1 MKSLGLYLLGATL
14 FTLPLQAQF
23 TKPAA
28 TSTTELSA
36 SIQERNEHRTQS
48 ILHAYPI
55 RNVGPVTMSG
65 RVSDIAVHPDTTRIF
80 YVGFGS
86 AGIFKT
92 TNGGITMEPVFDN
105 QGGALG
111 IGDIAISKSK
121 PNILWAGTGENN
133 SSRSTYAGTG
143 VYKTTDAGNTWEFM
157 GLEGTQHIGS
167 ILIHPENPDVV
178 WVGSMGALY
187 SENADRGVYKTE
199 DGGIT
204 WEKTLFVNEGTGVI
218 DLIIHPENPDY
229 LWAATW
235 ERSREAWNFVESGS
249 GSAVYHSKDGGN
261 TWEIASNGLPT
272 GTTLGRIGLSI
283 SADNPNRIYALVDN
297 QDVRRIES
305 NNEGSNELQADAF
318 RDMTSNEFLT
328 LENGAINQFLIRN
341 GFPSTYTATSV
352 KEDISSKK
360 YPPSALADYLGDANA
375 ALFDTEIIGA
385 EVYKTDNGGES
396 WEKTHEI
403 ALDNVYFTYGYYF
416 GEIRVDPSDANTL
429 YIMGV
434 PMLKST
440 DAGKNWSPIAEN
452 QRIHVDHQALWVNP
466 VDGEHLLLGNDGGLY
481 ESKDG
486 GKNFIH
492 HNVAPVGQFYTV
504 NVDMD
509 TPYHIYGGLQDNGTW
524 KGSSRST
531 PNREQPWQ
539 RLYGGD
545 GMHVSPHPEN
555 SDIVYVGFQY
565 GNYMRRDLENGSNYR
580 ITPRHQV
587 GEDRYRYNWNTPVE
601 LSHHNPDIVYFGSQR
616 LNRSFD
622 EGKSWTAISPDLSY
636 NLPNGDVPYS
646 TLTTIS
652 ESPLSFDIIWT
663 GTDDGKVHRTTDA
676 GASWVDVSAGLP
688 SYRWISEVH
697 ASSHDPSTAYV
708 SLNGYR
714 FDEFVTYVYKTTD
727 FGETWTSVKGNLPD
741 DVVNI
746 IVQDPVQPQILYV
759 GLDHGSY
766 VSFNDGQEWHL
777 LNNIPNV
784 ASYDMVVHPRDLELV
799 VATHGRSIYVLDTT
813 PFHEL
818 VDRLN
823 EPVTLFSF
831 DDIRY
836 SSRWGNQSVDYRD
849 PLEPNIELLYFAQ
862 EASSRKRNQS
872 TDSFEVSITFKRDDT
887 TLHSTTQDVKKGF
900 NTYHWNLWDSTSND
914 YLTKGTYKVQITN
927 GSSTHEQTF
936 EIK

>member
-1 MKSLGLYLLGATL
+1 MKSIGLYLLAAS
-14 FTLPLQAQF
+14 FFALPLQAQL
-23 TKPAA
+23 TKPEA
-28 TSTTELSA
+28 TSTEQLMNSV
-36 SIQERNEHRTQS
+36 QERNEHRAQS
-48 ILHAYPI
+48 ILHSYPI

-65 RVSDIAVHPDTTRIF
+65 RVSDIAVHPDTARIF

-92 TNGGITMEPVFDN
+92 TNGGATMQPVFDN
-105 QGGALG
+105 QGGAMG
-111 IGDIAISKSK
+111 IGDIAISNSN

-143 VYKTTDAGNTWEFM
+143 VYKTTDAGNTWTLM
-157 GLEGTQHIGS
+157 GLEGTQHIGR
-167 ILIHPENPDVV
+167 IIIHPENPDVV

-187 SENADRGVYKTE
+187 SQNEDRGIYLTT
-199 DGGIT
+199 DGGQT
-204 WEKTLFVNEGTGVI
+204 WKKTLFVNDNTGVI
-218 DLIIHPENPDY
+218 DLIIHPENPDL

-235 ERSREAWNFVESGS
+235 ERSREAWNFVESGA

-261 TWEIASNGLPT
+261 NWELASDGLPT
-272 GTTLGRIGLSI
+272 GATLGRIGLSI
-283 SADNPNRIYALVDN
+283 SADNPDRIYALIDN
-297 QDVRRIES
+297 QDVRKVES
-305 NNEGSNELQADAF
+305 NNTGNRGLLAEDF
-318 RDMTSNEFLT
+318 RDINSKDFLSLNNEEL
-328 LENGAINQFLIRN
+328 NQFLRRN
-341 GFPSTYTATSV
+341 GFPTKYTAIRV
-352 KEDISSKK
+352 KEDIRTST
-360 YPPSALADYLGDANA
+360 YPPSALADFLGDANA
-375 ALFDTEIIGA
+375 ELFDTEVIGA

-396 WEKTHEI
+396 WEITHDI

-440 DAGKNWSPIAEN
+440 DAGKNWTPIAEN
-452 QRIHVDHQALWVNP
+452 QRIHVDHQALWINP
-466 VDGEHLLLGNDGGLY
+466 KDGEHLLLGNDGGLY

-486 GKNFIH
+486 GENFIH

-509 TPYHIYGGLQDNGTW
+509 TPYNIYGGLQDNGTW

-531 PNREQPWQ
+531 PNREQPWE

-545 GMHVSPHPEN
+545 GMHVNPHPEN

-565 GNYMRRDLENGSNYR
+565 GNYVRRDLSDGSSYR
-580 ITPRHQV
+580 ITPRHEV

-622 EGKSWTAISPDLSY
+622 EGKSWKAISPDLSY
-636 NLPNGDVPYS
+636 NLPNGDVPFS
-646 TLTTIS
+646 TITTIA
-652 ESPLSFDIIWT
+652 ESPLSFEIIWI
-663 GTDDGKVHRTTDA
+663 GTDDGKVQRTSDG
-676 GASWVDVSAGLP
+676 GATWVDVSEGLP
-688 SYRWISEVH
+688 AYRWISEVH

-727 FGETWTSVKGNLPD
+727 FGETWVSVKGNLPD

-746 IVQDPVQPQILYV
+746 VIQDPIQPQILYA

-766 VSFNDGQEWHL
+766 ISLNDGKEWHL

-799 VATHGRSIYVLDTT
+799 VATHGRSMYVLDVTA
-813 PFHEL
+813 FHEL
-818 VDRLN
+818 VPRIN
-823 EPVTLFSF
+823 ESTTLFSLS
-831 DDIRY
+831 DMRY
-836 SSRWGNQSVDYRD
+836 SSRWGAQSVDYRD
-849 PLEPNIELLYFAQ
+849 PFEPNFEALFFVQ
-862 EASSRKRNQS
+862 ESSSRKRNQPTS
-872 TDSFEVSITFKRDDT
+872 SFEVVIDVKQDDAS
-887 TLHSTTQDVKKGF
+887 LYSTTMDVQKGF
-900 NTYHWNLWDSTSND
+900 NTFHWNLWNPTTNS
-914 YLTKGTYKVQITN
+914 YLEKGTYTVQITN
-927 GSSTHEQTF
+927 GSTTHEQSF

>member
-1 MKSLGLYLLGATL
+1 MKSLGLYLLTATL

-23 TKPAA
+23 IKPAA
-28 TSTTELSA
+28 TTTAHLMNSLK
-36 SIQERNEHRTQS
+36 ERSYHRTQS
-48 ILHAYPI
+48 LLNSYPI

-65 RVSDIAVHPDTTRIF
+65 RVSDIAVHPDTSRIF

-92 TNGGITMEPVFDN
+92 TNGGTTMKPVFDN
-105 QGGALG
+105 QGGAIG
-111 IGDIAISKSK
+111 IGDIAISKSN
-121 PNILWAGTGENN
+121 PNILWAGTGEKN

-143 VYKTTDAGNTWEFM
+143 VYKTIDSGKTWNHM
-157 GLEGTQHIGS
+157 GLEGTHHIGR
-167 ILIHPENPDVV
+167 ILVHPNNPEIV

-187 SENADRGVYKTE
+187 SENSDRGVYKTV
-199 DGGIT
+199 DGGQT

-218 DLIIHPENPDY
+218 DLIINPKNPKL

-235 ERSREAWNFVESGS
+235 ERSREAWNFVESGE

-261 TWEIASNGLPT
+261 TWEKVNNGLPT
-272 GTTLGRIGLSI
+272 GRTLGRIGLSI
-283 SADNPNRIYALVDN
+283 SAENPNRIYALIDN
-297 QDVRRIES
+297 QDVRRVES
-305 NNEGSNELQADAF
+305 ENQANDGLKSDALWNMNSK
-318 RDMTSNEFLT
+318 DFLS
-328 LENGAINQFLIRN
+328 LENEEINQFLRQH
-341 GFPSTYTATSV
+341 GFPSKYTAEIV
-352 KEDISSKK
+352 KKDISANI
-360 YPPSALADYLGDANA
+360 YPPSALADYIGDANA
-375 ALFDTEIIGA
+375 ELFDTKIIGA
-385 EVYKTDNGGES
+385 EVYKTDNGGQS
-396 WEKTHEI
+396 WEKTHQI

-434 PMLKST
+434 PILKSN
-440 DAGKNWSPIAEN
+440 DAGRNWRPIAEN
-452 QRIHVDHQALWVNP
+452 QRIHVDHQTLWINP
-466 VDGEHLLLGNDGGLY
+466 NDGEHLLLGNDGGLY

-486 GKNFIH
+486 GENFIH

-509 TPYHIYGGLQDNGTW
+509 TPYNIYGGLQDNGTW
-524 KGSSRST
+524 RGSSRST
-531 PNREQPWQ
+531 PDREQPWE

-545 GMHVSPHPEN
+545 GMHVNPHPEN
-555 SDIVYVGFQY
+555 SNIIYVGFQY
-565 GNYMRRDLENGSNYR
+565 GNYMRRDLDSGASYR
-580 ITPRHQV
+580 ITPRHEV

-601 LSHHNPDIVYFGSQR
+601 LSHHNSDIIYFGSQR

-622 EGKSWTAISPDLSY
+622 EGKKWTTISPDLSY

-676 GASWVDVSAGLP
+676 GATWVDVSNGLP
-688 SYRWISEVH
+688 AYRWISELH
-697 ASSHDPSTAYV
+697 ASSHNSETAYV

-714 FDEFVTYVYKTTD
+714 FDEFVTYVYKTID
-727 FGETWTSVKGNLPD
+727 LGKTWTSVKGNLPD

-746 IVQDPVQPQILYV
+746 IVQDPVKPEILYA

-766 VSFNDGQEWHL
+766 VSFDDGQEWHL

-784 ASYDMVVHPRDLELV
+784 ASYDMVVHPRDFELV

-823 EPVTLFSF
+823 ESITLFRL
-831 DDIRY
+831 DDILY
-836 SSRWGNQSVDYRD
+836 SNRWGTQSVDYRNL
-849 PLEPNIELLYFAQ
+849 LEPNFEALFFVQEPSMKKSNQPPVKYEIEIEIKKDELILY
-862 EASSRKRNQS
+862 S
-872 TDSFEVSITFKRDDT
+872 TILDAE
-887 TLHSTTQDVKKGF
+887 KGF
-900 NTYHWNLWDSTSND
+900 NTFNWNLWNPTSNS
-914 YLTKGTYKVQITN
+914 YLTKGTYIIQITN
-927 GSSTHEQTF
+927 GSTTHAQSF

>member
-1 MKSLGLYLLGATL
+1 M
-14 FTLPLQAQF
+14 
-23 TKPAA
+23 
-28 TSTTELSA
+28 
-36 SIQERNEHRTQS
+36 
-48 ILHAYPI
+48 
-55 RNVGPVTMSG
+55 
-65 RVSDIAVHPDTTRIF
+65 
-80 YVGFGS
+80 
-86 AGIFKT
+86 
-92 TNGGITMEPVFDN
+92 
-105 QGGALG
+105 
-111 IGDIAISKSK
+111 
-121 PNILWAGTGENN
+121 
-133 SSRSTYAGTG
+133 
-143 VYKTTDAGNTWEFM
+143 
-157 GLEGTQHIGS
+157 
-167 ILIHPENPDVV
+167 
-178 WVGSMGALY
+178 
-187 SENADRGVYKTE
+187 
-199 DGGIT
+199 
-204 WEKTLFVNEGTGVI
+204 
-218 DLIIHPENPDY
+218 
-229 LWAATW
+229 
-235 ERSREAWNFVESGS
+235 
-249 GSAVYHSKDGGN
+249 
-261 TWEIASNGLPT
+261 
-272 GTTLGRIGLSI
+272 
-283 SADNPNRIYALVDN
+283 
-297 QDVRRIES
+297 
-305 NNEGSNELQADAF
+305 
-318 RDMTSNEFLT
+318 
-328 LENGAINQFLIRN
+328 
-341 GFPSTYTATSV
+341 
-352 KEDISSKK
+352 
-360 YPPSALADYLGDANA
+360 
-375 ALFDTEIIGA
+375 
-385 EVYKTDNGGES
+385 
-396 WEKTHEI
+396 
-403 ALDNVYFTYGYYF
+403 YFTYGYYF

-524 KGSSRST
+524 RGSSSST
-531 PNREQPWQ
+531 PNREQPWE

-555 SDIVYVGFQY
+555 SDIIYLGFQY
-565 GNYMRRDLENGSNYR
+565 GNYVRIDLENESSYR
-580 ITPRHQV
+580 ITPKHQV

-872 TDSFEVSITFKRDDT
+872 TDSFEVSITFKRDNT

-914 YLTKGTYKVQITN
+914 YLTKGTYTVQITN

>member
-1 MKSLGLYLLGATL
+1 MKSIGLYLLAASF
-14 FTLPLQAQF
+14 FTLPLQAQL
-23 TKPAA
+23 TKPDA
-28 TSTTELSA
+28 TSTEQILNSV
-36 SIQERNEHRTQS
+36 QERNKHRAQS
-48 ILHAYPI
+48 ILHSYPI

-65 RVSDIAVHPDTTRIF
+65 RVSDIAVHPDTARIF

-92 TNGGITMEPVFDN
+92 TNGGATMQPVFDN
-105 QGGALG
+105 QGGAMG
-111 IGDIAISKSK
+111 IGDIAISNSK

-143 VYKTTDAGNTWEFM
+143 VYKTTNAGNTWTLM
-157 GLEGTQHIGS
+157 GLEGTQHIGR
-167 ILIHPENPDVV
+167 IIIHPDNPDVV

-187 SENADRGVYKTE
+187 SKNEDRGVYLTTN
-199 DGGIT
+199 GGQT
-204 WEKTLFVNEGTGVI
+204 WEKTLFVNDNTGVI
-218 DLIIHPENPDY
+218 DLIIHPDNPDL

-235 ERSREAWNFVESGS
+235 ERSREAWNFVEGGA

-261 TWEIASNGLPT
+261 NWELASDGLPT

-283 SADNPNRIYALVDN
+283 SADNSDHIYALIDN
-297 QDVRRIES
+297 QDVRKVNS
-305 NNEGSNELQADAF
+305 NNEGNSGLMADAF
-318 RDMTSNEFLT
+318 REMNSKDFLSLNNEEL
-328 LENGAINQFLIRN
+328 NQFLRRN
-341 GFPSTYTATSV
+341 GFPTKYTAISV
-352 KEDISSKK
+352 KEDIRASK

-375 ALFDTEIIGA
+375 DLFDTEIIGA
-385 EVYKTDNGGES
+385 EVYKTNNGGEL
-396 WEKTHEI
+396 WEKTHDI

-440 DAGKNWSPIAEN
+440 DAGKNWSPVAEN
-452 QRIHVDHQALWVNP
+452 QSIHVDHQSLWINP
-466 VDGEHLLLGNDGGLY
+466 KDGEHLMLGNDGGLY

-486 GKNFIH
+486 GENFIH

-509 TPYHIYGGLQDNGTW
+509 TPYNIYGGLQDNGTW

-531 PNREQPWQ
+531 PNREQPWE

-545 GMHVSPHPEN
+545 GMHVNPHPEN

-565 GNYMRRDLENGSNYR
+565 GNYFRRDLSDETSYR
-580 ITPRHQV
+580 ITPRHEV

-622 EGKSWTAISPDLSY
+622 EGKSWKAISPDLSY
-636 NLPNGDVPYS
+636 KLPNGDVPFS
-646 TLTTIS
+646 TITTIA
-652 ESPLSFDIIWT
+652 ESPLSFEIIWI
-663 GTDDGKVHRTTDA
+663 GTDDGKVQRTTDG
-676 GASWVDVSAGLP
+676 GATWVDVSDGLP
-688 SYRWISEVH
+688 AYRWISEMH

-714 FDEFVTYVYKTTD
+714 FDEFVTYIYKTTD
-727 FGETWTSVKGNLPD
+727 FGETWVSVKGNLPD

-746 IVQDPVQPQILYV
+746 VVQDPIQPEILYA

-766 VSFNDGQEWHL
+766 ISLNDGKEWHL

-799 VATHGRSIYVLDTT
+799 VATHGRSIYVLDVT

-818 VDRLN
+818 VPRIN
-823 EPVTLFSF
+823 ESTTLFSLS
-831 DDIRY
+831 DMRY
-836 SSRWGNQSVDYRD
+836 SSRWGAQSVDYRG
-849 PLEPNIELLYFAQ
+849 PFEPNFEALFFVQ
-862 EASSRKRNQS
+862 ESSSRKRNQ
-872 TDSFEVSITFKRDDT
+872 TTGSFEVVIDVKQDEAS
-887 TLHSTTQDVKKGF
+887 LYSTTMDVQKGF
-900 NTYHWNLWDSTSND
+900 NTFHWNLWNPTTNS
-914 YLTKGTYKVQITN
+914 YLEKGTYTVQITN
-927 GSSTHEQTF
+927 GSTTHEQSF